1 LVLESGENF
10 VEYRLDNHTDN
21 NKKKDTVK
29 LFRDLRPKYK
39 IAQSEVEGGVA
50 GCQGASH

>member
-1 LVLESGENF
+1 
-10 VEYRLDNHTDN
+10 VERILLNIDWTTIQITT
-21 NKKKDTVK
+21 KKKDTVK